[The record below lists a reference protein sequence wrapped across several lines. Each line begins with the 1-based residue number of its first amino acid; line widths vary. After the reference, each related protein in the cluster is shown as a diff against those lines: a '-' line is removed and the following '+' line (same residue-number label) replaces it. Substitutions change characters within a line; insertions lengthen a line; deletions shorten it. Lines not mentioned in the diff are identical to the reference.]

1 MHSTTEFIANPDK
14 EETVVVHTARFDG
27 LLDHNAELRATKQFG
42 DKDMRHVA
50 NIPGIV
56 IEEYCLLRGVS
67 WREFFQDTK
76 HIKAICNDPAFAY
89 FRVAPGKV

>member
-1 MHSTTEFIANPDK
+1 MHSTTQFIAHPDK
-14 EETVVVHTARFDG
+14 DETVVVHTARFDG
-27 LLDHNAELRATKQFG
+27 LLDHNAELRATQQFG

-56 IEEYCLLRGVS
+56 IEQYCYTRGVT
-67 WREFFQDTK
+67 WQEFFRDPS

-89 FRVAPGKV
+89 FRVAPGQV